1 MPVIHLTTVIHA
13 PVERVFD
20 ANRSVDLHKKSMA
33 HTHEQAISGT
43 YTGLLN
49 EGDIVTWKAKHLR
62 KDRFLKVR
70 ISKLDKYSFFLDE
83 MIQGDFASYRHEHY
97 FKPIDNGT
105 IVINILS
112 FETPYGMLGV
122 LINKLFLT
130 RYMRQLLEH
139 RLNFI
144 KHYAE
149 EEVMQTSVNS

>member
-1 MPVIHLTTVIHA
+1 
-13 PVERVFD
+13 
-20 ANRSVDLHKKSMA
+20 MA
-33 HTHEQAISGT
+33 HTNEQATAGT

-49 EGDIVTWKAKHLR
+49 QGDIVTWKAKHLR
-62 KDRFLKVR
+62 KDRYLKVR
-70 ISKLDKYSFFLDE
+70 ISKLEKYSFFMDE

-112 FETPYGMLGV
+112 FETPYGTLGI
-122 LINKLFLT
+122 LINKLFLA

-144 KHYAE
+144 KNYAE
-149 EEVMQTSVNS
+149 EEAMKASVEN